1 MNNAQMTACVYTHTH
16 THTHDR
22 TLKARAGVA
31 PHERAYIDETGERR
45 RGSQRSYNAVER
57 GSDSHTDG
65 LGAVQWSQRYAGLT
79 RQICCWSWKQ
89 LCCWG
94 NRRGEYSNI
103 DNGGNAKPFTQN
115 RRRSHKRWQSIYDLR
130 QNGIQQLCR
139 QPSHGFDRRRTGTRK
154 QTAVL
159 CALLHNENLTPKAVA
174 V

>member
-1 MNNAQMTACVYTHTH
+1 MNNTQMTACVY

-45 RGSQRSYNAVER
+45 RG
-57 GSDSHTDG
+57 
-65 LGAVQWSQRYAGLT
+65 
-79 RQICCWSWKQ
+79 
-89 LCCWG
+89 
-94 NRRGEYSNI
+94 
-103 DNGGNAKPFTQN
+103 
-115 RRRSHKRWQSIYDLR
+115 
-130 QNGIQQLCR
+130 
-139 QPSHGFDRRRTGTRK
+139 TRK

>member
-1 MNNAQMTACVYTHTH
+1 MNNAQMTACVY

-57 GSDSHTDG
+57 GS
-65 LGAVQWSQRYAGLT
+65 A
-79 RQICCWSWKQ
+79 
-89 LCCWG
+89 
-94 NRRGEYSNI
+94 
-103 DNGGNAKPFTQN
+103 
-115 RRRSHKRWQSIYDLR
+115 
-130 QNGIQQLCR
+130 
-139 QPSHGFDRRRTGTRK
+139 RK